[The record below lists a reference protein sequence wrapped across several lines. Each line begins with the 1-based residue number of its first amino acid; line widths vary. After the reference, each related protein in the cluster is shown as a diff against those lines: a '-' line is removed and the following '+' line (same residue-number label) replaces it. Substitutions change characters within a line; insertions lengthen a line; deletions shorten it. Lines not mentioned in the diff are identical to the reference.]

1 MGLYDVIDAK
11 IAEMHSRI
19 AEARQEIAR
28 LEDAIAQDFACIH
41 ELHVERNALHPL
53 CTLPPEILL
62 LILEILARDR
72 WGEHWPVYDRRSSRT
87 SEHAFGVRTG
97 WPIVTGVCRRIRS
110 LAIESPS
117 LWSFIDFWPKIEWI
131 DLCRRRAGNSPLV
144 IGYNGKMTPRG
155 SFQESLIATIARAER
170 LELLMSGWSPMLL
183 RAVIQALDSE
193 NENLRSLYYHSQ
205 LSEPMFE
212 LSHTSMRLS
221 QSNLKS
227 LTLINAHLRLGDLQL
242 PSLTH
247 LVFSKCEVKDGI
259 GSLLQFIENAPQLR
273 LLRLTRIAWSE
284 HTGRVQPVHLSQ
296 LETLYLEN
304 VPVVLATLLPAFEQ
318 LRQQHHIL
326 MLPEPEEEVGSLSLA
341 ESRDASYENA
351 IRIFGLHPDQ
361 LPAAQLSMET
371 VPRTA
376 EEEPFE
382 VLALSLHI
390 PHHEGSRTYTVRCR
404 SVLEFGRV
412 LSEVKTIHLS
422 GKAVEHVFSPA
433 VDVGMAALACVEH
446 IIIENGEGDRV
457 GLYRWL
463 YHRYAAGKPIR
474 VLDFRGCAD
483 LTQTWGSIAQIKEE
497 IAPANVGEVL
507 EDGRAV

>member
-1 MGLYDVIDAK
+1 MGPYDVIDAK

-28 LEDAIAQDFACIH
+28 LENAIAQDFACIH

-87 SEHAFGVRTG
+87 SEHAFGVRTR
-97 WPIVTGVCRRIRS
+97 WPTVTGVCRRIRS
-110 LAIESPS
+110 LAIDSPS
-117 LWSFIDFWPKIEWI
+117 LWSFIDFWPKTEWI
-131 DLCRRRAGNSPLV
+131 DLCRRRAGDSPLV
-144 IGYNGKMTPRG
+144 IGYDGTMPPRG
-155 SFQESLIATIARAER
+155 SVRELLVATIARAER
-170 LELLMSGWSPMLL
+170 VELLISGWNPGLL
-183 RAVIQALDSE
+183 PAVIQALDRE
-193 NENLRSLYYHSQ
+193 NEHLRSLYYYSR

-221 QSNLKS
+221 HSNLKS
-227 LTLINAHLRLGDLQL
+227 LTLNNAHLRLGGLQM

-247 LVFSKCEVKDGI
+247 LVFSRCEVKDGVEY
-259 GSLLQFIENAPQLR
+259 LLRFIENSPQLR
-273 LLRLTRIAWSE
+273 RLRLTKIACPE
-284 HTGRVQPVHLSQ
+284 HTGRIRTVQLLQ
-296 LETLYLEN
+296 LERLNLEN
-304 VPVVLATLLPAFEQ
+304 VPVVLAILLPAFEQ
-318 LRQQHHIL
+318 LRQHHHIL
-326 MLPEPEEEVGSLSLA
+326 MLPEPKEEVGSPSLA
-341 ESRDASYENA
+341 ESRDASYENVV
-351 IRIFGLHPDQ
+351 RIFGLHPNQ
-361 LPAAQLSMET
+361 LPAAQLLMEE
-371 VPRTA
+371 VPRTPD
-376 EEEPFE
+376 EGSFE

-390 PHHEGSRTYTVRCR
+390 RPHEGLRTYTMHCR

-412 LSEVKTIHLS
+412 LSEAKTIRLF

-433 VDVGMAALACVEH
+433 VHVGAAALACVEH

-463 YHRYAAGKPIR
+463 CHRYAAGKPIR
-474 VLDFRGCAD
+474 VLEFRGCAD